1 MTNHADTVAAIY
13 EAFGMR
19 VLRMQASDDAVAAE
33 VLIDDGEEL
42 HLWTWNE
49 DGRVMGM
56 RHYTDTAKHIAAA
69 LAGL

>member
-1 MTNHADTVAAIY
+1 MTNHAETVAAIY

-19 VLRMQASDDAVAAE
+19 VLRMQASSDAVAAQ
-33 VLIDDGEEL
+33 VLIDDDEEL

-56 RHYTDTAKHIAAA
+56 RHYTDTTKHIAAA